1 MSGDPLF
8 ARVATALANRYVV
21 ERELGH
27 GGMATVYLARDVA
40 LGRAVA
46 IKVLPPTTREHL
58 GGERFTRET
67 QIAAQ
72 LSHPHIVP
80 LFEAGEAE
88 GILFY
93 VMGYVEGES
102 LLDRLAREGALPLEE
117 SVRLIAE
124 VADAPAYAH
133 EHGVIHRDI
142 KHANVLLAGG
152 HALVADFGIAKPFGE
167 AAGGGG
173 GESVTGT
180 GVAVGTA
187 EYMSPEQATGDKHL
201 DARSDVYALA
211 ALLYEMLTSE
221 PPFTGPTVQ
230 AVIARILTEAPRPI
244 RTIRPGVPP
253 HVEAA
258 VLQGLAKVAADRPP
272 SARAFVDLLTRPT
285 AERPV
290 RPGRRRAW
298 IVLGTLA
305 AVAVPV
311 AAAVLYFAGRHARP
325 VGMLLVPAGDYLVG
339 GTAGRDT
346 GRVHLNAFYIDS
358 TEVTAGAYAP
368 FVRSGGAPS
377 PYQRQRATDWP
388 VTGVLWAEAQKFCAW
403 RLPGGRLPTEDEW
416 EAAARGSGGRRYPWG
431 DTWAP
436 SRANVAGATD
446 TLAPV
451 GSFPLGASWVHA
463 VDLIGNA
470 WEWTATAAPGIRGQG
485 LRHVIKGG
493 AFSTRQPNA
502 TAAYRVPAADDRA
515 QLWNTGFRCA
525 RTVR

>member
-40 LGRAVA
+40 LGRAVP
-46 IKVLPPTTREHL
+46 IKVLPPTTREYL

-93 VMGYVEGES
+93 VMGYLEGES
-102 LLDRLAREGALPLEE
+102 PQDRVAREGALPLEE

-124 VADAPAYAH
+124 VADALAYAH

-142 KHANVLLAGG
+142 KPANVLLARG
-152 HALVADFGIAKPFGE
+152 HALVADFGIAKPVGE
-167 AAGGGG
+167 AVGG
-173 GESVTGT
+173 SQSLTGT

-285 AERPV
+285 AERPALT
-290 RPGRRRAW
+290 GRRRAL
-298 IVLGTLA
+298 IVIGALA

-311 AAAVLYFAGRHARP
+311 VAGVLFLGSRHTRP
-325 VGMLLVPAGDYLVG
+325 PGMLVVPAGEYLVG
-339 GTAGRDT
+339 GAAGLDT
-346 GRVHLNAFYIDS
+346 GRMHLDAFYIDS
-358 TEVTAGAYAP
+358 TAVTALGYAP
-368 FVRSGGAPS
+368 FVRNGRAPA
-377 PYQRQRATDWP
+377 PYH
-388 VTGVLWAEAQKFCAW
+388 
-403 RLPGGRLPTEDEW
+403 RLR
-416 EAAARGSGGRRYPWG
+416 
-431 DTWAP
+431 
-436 SRANVAGATD
+436 
-446 TLAPV
+446 
-451 GSFPLGASWVHA
+451 
-463 VDLIGNA
+463 
-470 WEWTATAAPGIRGQG
+470 
-485 LRHVIKGG
+485 
-493 AFSTRQPNA
+493 
-502 TAAYRVPAADDRA
+502 
-515 QLWNTGFRCA
+515 
-525 RTVR
+525 

>member
-8 ARVATALANRYVV
+8 ERVATTLANRYVL
-21 ERELGH
+21 ERELGR

-40 LGRAVA
+40 LGREVA
-46 IKVLPPTTREHL
+46 IKVLPPTTRDYM

-80 LFEAGEAE
+80 LFEAGDAD

-102 LLDRLAREGALPLEE
+102 LQDRLAREGALPLEE

-124 VADAPAYAH
+124 VADALAYAH

-142 KHANVLLAGG
+142 KPANVLLARG
-152 HALVADFGIAKPFGE
+152 HALVADFGIAKPVGE
-167 AAGGGG
+167 AVGG
-173 GESVTGT
+173 SQSLTGT

-285 AERPV
+285 AERPALT
-290 RPGRRRAW
+290 GRRRAL
-298 IVLGTLA
+298 IVIGALA

-311 AAAVLYFAGRHARP
+311 VAGVLFLGSQHTRP
-325 VGMLLVPAGDYLVG
+325 PGMLVVPAGEYLVG
-339 GTAGRDT
+339 GAAGRDT
-346 GRVHLNAFYIDS
+346 ARVRLDAFYIDS
-358 TEVTAGAYAP
+358 TEVTALAYAP
-368 FVRSGGAPS
+368 FVRNGGAPA
-377 PYQRQRATDWP
+377 PYQRLRPADWP
-388 VTGVLWAEAQKFCAW
+388 VTGVLWAEAQQFCAW

-416 EAAARGSGGRRYPWG
+416 EAAARGSRGQRYPWG
-431 DTWAP
+431 DAWAP
-436 SRANVAGATD
+436 GRANVASATD
-446 TLAPV
+446 TLQPV
-451 GSFPLGASWVHA
+451 GSFPLGASWVRA

-470 WEWTATAAPGIRGQG
+470 WEWTATPGARG
-485 LRHVIKGG
+485 RHVLKGG
-493 AFSTRQPNA
+493 AFNTQQPNA
-502 TAAYRVPAADDRA
+502 TAAYRVLAADDRT

-525 RTVR
+525 RAMRPK

>member
-1 MSGDPLF
+1 MSADPLF
-8 ARVATALANRYVV
+8 ERLATSLASRYVL
-21 ERELGH
+21 ERELGR

-40 LGRAVA
+40 LGREVA
-46 IKVLPPTTREHL
+46 IKVLPPTTREYL

-102 LLDRLAREGALPLEE
+102 LQNRLAREGALPLEE
-117 SVRLIAE
+117 SLRLITE
-124 VADAPAYAH
+124 VADALSYAH
-133 EHGVIHRDI
+133 ERGVIHRDI
-142 KHANVLLAGG
+142 KPANVLLSRG
-152 HALVADFGIAKPFGE
+152 HALVADFGIAKPVGE
-167 AAGGGG
+167 AG
-173 GESVTGT
+173 GESLTGT

-221 PPFTGPTVQ
+221 PPFSGPTVQ
-230 AVIARILTEAPRPI
+230 AVIARILTEPPRPI
-244 RTIRPGVPP
+244 RTIRPRVPP

-272 SARAFVDLLTRPT
+272 SAQAFVELLTRPT
-285 AERPV
+285 AQRPAGT
-290 RPGRRRAW
+290 GRRRAGM
-298 IVLGTLA
+298 VLGA
-305 AVAVPV
+305 IGAVAVLGVV
-311 AAAVLYFAGRHARP
+311 AVWYLTRQHTPPG
-325 VGMLLVPAGDYLVG
+325 GMLLVPAGEYLVG
-339 GTAGRDT
+339 GAAGRDT
-346 GRVHLNAFYIDS
+346 ARVRLDAFYIDS

-368 FVRSGGAPS
+368 FVSSGGAPS
-377 PYQRQRATDWP
+377 PYQRPRPADWP

-403 RLPGGRLPTEDEW
+403 RLTRGRLPTEDEW
-416 EAAARGSGGRRYPWG
+416 EAAARGPHGQRYPWG
-431 DTWAP
+431 DAWAAG
-436 SRANVAGATD
+436 RANVASATD
-446 TLAPV
+446 TLQPV
-451 GSFPLGASWVHA
+451 SSFPLGASWVHA

-470 WEWTATAAPGIRGQG
+470 WEWTAASAPALRGQVA
-485 LRHVIKGG
+485 RHIIKGG
-493 AFSTRQPNA
+493 AFSTLQPNA
-502 TAAYRVPAADDRA
+502 TAAYRVPATEDRS

-525 RTVR
+525 RGAR

>member
-1 MSGDPLF
+1 MAAWPRSTLPGTSRSVGQWPSRSCRRRRANTWAASGSPV
-8 ARVATALANRYVV
+8 RR
-21 ERELGH
+21 RSP
-27 GGMATVYLARDVA
+27 R
-40 LGRAVA
+40 
-46 IKVLPPTTREHL
+46 
-58 GGERFTRET
+58 
-67 QIAAQ
+67 
-72 LSHPHIVP
+72 S
-80 LFEAGEAE
+80 
-88 GILFY
+88 
-93 VMGYVEGES
+93 S
-102 LLDRLAREGALPLEE
+102 LIP
-117 SVRLIAE
+117 
-124 VADAPAYAH
+124 
-133 EHGVIHRDI
+133 
-142 KHANVLLAGG
+142 
-152 HALVADFGIAKPFGE
+152 
-167 AAGGGG
+167 
-173 GESVTGT
+173 T

-358 TEVTAGAYAP
+358 TEVTALAYAP
-368 FVRSGGAPS
+368 FVRSGGALS

-416 EAAARGSGGRRYPWG
+416 EAAAR
-431 DTWAP
+431 
-436 SRANVAGATD
+436 
-446 TLAPV
+446 
-451 GSFPLGASWVHA
+451 
-463 VDLIGNA
+463 
-470 WEWTATAAPGIRGQG
+470 
-485 LRHVIKGG
+485 
-493 AFSTRQPNA
+493 
-502 TAAYRVPAADDRA
+502 
-515 QLWNTGFRCA
+515 
-525 RTVR
+525 

>member
-46 IKVLPPTTREHL
+46 IKVLPPTTREYL

-102 LLDRLAREGALPLEE
+102 LQDRLAREGALPLEE
-117 SVRLIAE
+117 SLRLIAE
-124 VADAPAYAH
+124 VADALSYAH

-142 KHANVLLAGG
+142 KPANVLLARG
-152 HALVADFGIAKPFGE
+152 HALVADFGIAKSLGE
-167 AAGGGG
+167 AVGG
-173 GESVTGT
+173 GESLTGT

-258 VLQGLAKVAADRPP
+258 VVQGLAKVAADRPP

-339 GTAGRDT
+339 GTAGRGT
-346 GRVHLNAFYIDS
+346 GGGHPGALFLES
-358 TEVTAGAYAP
+358 TQGTAGGGGA
-368 FVRSGGAPS
+368 VRPPRGGAP
-377 PYQRQRATDWP
+377 PRPRPRA
-388 VTGVLWAEAQKFCAW
+388 
-403 RLPGGRLPTEDEW
+403 
-416 EAAARGSGGRRYPWG
+416 
-431 DTWAP
+431 
-436 SRANVAGATD
+436 RAM
-446 TLAPV
+446 
-451 GSFPLGASWVHA
+451 
-463 VDLIGNA
+463 
-470 WEWTATAAPGIRGQG
+470 
-485 LRHVIKGG
+485 
-493 AFSTRQPNA
+493 
-502 TAAYRVPAADDRA
+502 
-515 QLWNTGFRCA
+515 
-525 RTVR
+525 